1 MAPQVGLVQDSP
13 TQFQQVP
20 YFSGVEVSELVA
32 GEDFTLALVRRKEE
46 ETITPVAEE
55 EEARPHCPLGL
66 PLGEEDKGEG
76 VNLSL
81 GEEDK
86 GQADKLS
93 LEEEDKGE
101 GVNLPLGEENKRPA
115 DNVPL
120 RGEGMRR
127 G

>member
-1 MAPQVGLVQDSP
+1 MAPQVGLVQDSV

-66 PLGEEDKGEG
+66 PLGEEDKGQG
-76 VNLSL
+76 
-81 GEEDK
+81 D
-86 GQADKLS
+86 
-93 LEEEDKGE
+93 
-101 GVNLPLGEENKRPA
+101 NLPLGEEDKAQA
-115 DNVPL
+115 DNLPL
-120 RGEGMRR
+120 RGEEMRR